1 LNTADAEYAGPG
13 RRLAAL
19 MIDIILVAAIIAGG
33 LLAWVTIG
41 GKTPDSGSR
50 AFHFTAGGIAL
61 FILILKVTLDGWLQG
76 TPGLRLMD
84 CRLVDIRS
92 GLGIGLLRSVKR
104 TLGLIVAI
112 LPVLLGLLWMFWNK
126 RRQGWHDLLAGS
138 VVIRE
143 DEALKSVQQL
153 AREAL

>member
-1 LNTADAEYAGPG
+1 MAEVEYAGPG

-41 GKTPDSGSR
+41 EKAPDSGSR
-50 AFHFTAGGIAL
+50 AFHIATGGGAL
-61 FILILKVTLDGWLQG
+61 FILSLKVTLDAWLQG

-84 CRLVDIRS
+84 CRLVDARS
-92 GLGIGLLRSVKR
+92 GLGIGLVRSVKR
-104 TLGLIVAI
+104 TLGLFLAV
-112 LPVLLGLLWMFWNK
+112 LPVMLGLLWMLWNK

-138 VVIRE
+138 IVIRE
-143 DEALKSVQQL
+143 DEALKSVHQL
-153 AREAL
+153 AGEAR

>member
-1 LNTADAEYAGPG
+1 MNRAEVEYAGPG

-41 GKTPDSGSR
+41 EKVPDSGSR
-50 AFHFTAGGIAL
+50 AFHIAAGGGAL
-61 FILILKVTLDGWLQG
+61 FILALKVTLDAWLQG

-84 CRLVDIRS
+84 CRLVDARS
-92 GLGIGLLRSVKR
+92 GLGIGLAGSVKR
-104 TLGLIVAI
+104 TLGLVLAV
-112 LPVLLGLLWMFWNK
+112 LPVMLGLLWMLWNK

-138 VVIRE
+138 IVIRE
-143 DEALKSVQQL
+143 DEALKSVHQL
-153 AREAL
+153 AGEAR

>member
-1 LNTADAEYAGPG
+1 MLDVEYAGPG

-19 MIDIILVAAIIAGG
+19 MIDIILVTAIIAGG

-41 GKTPDSGSR
+41 GQAPDSSSH
-50 AFHFTAGGIAL
+50 AFHIAAGGGAL
-61 FILILKVTLDGWLQG
+61 FTLTLKVTLDAWLQG

-84 CRLVDIRS
+84 CRLVDARS
-92 GLGIGLLRSVKR
+92 GLGIGLVRSLKR
-104 TLGLIVAI
+104 TLALILAV
-112 LPVLLGLLWMFWNK
+112 LPVLLGLLWMLRNK

-143 DEALKSVQQL
+143 DEALKSVHQL
-153 AREAL
+153 AREAR

>member
-1 LNTADAEYAGPG
+1 MDEVEYAAPG

-19 MIDIILVAAIIAGG
+19 MIDIILVTAIIAGG

-41 GKTPDSGSR
+41 EKAPDSGSR
-50 AFHFTAGGIAL
+50 AFHVAAGGGAL
-61 FILILKVTLDGWLQG
+61 FILTLRVTLDAWLQG

-84 CRLVDIRS
+84 CRLVDARS
-92 GLGIGLLRSVKR
+92 GLGIGLVRSVKR
-104 TLGLIVAI
+104 TLGLVLAV
-112 LPVLLGLLWMFWNK
+112 LPLMLGLLWMLWNK

-143 DEALKSVQQL
+143 DESLKSVHQL
-153 AREAL
+153 AGEVR

>member
-1 LNTADAEYAGPG
+1 MADVEYAGPG

-19 MIDIILVAAIIAGG
+19 MNDIILVTAIIAGG

-41 GKTPDSGSR
+41 EKAPDSGSR
-50 AFHFTAGGIAL
+50 AFHIAAGGGAL
-61 FILILKVTLDGWLQG
+61 FILTLKVTLDAWLQG

-84 CRLVDIRS
+84 CRLVDARS
-92 GLGIGLLRSVKR
+92 GLGIGLAGSVKR
-104 TLGLIVAI
+104 TLGLVLAV
-112 LPVLLGLLWMFWNK
+112 LPVMLGLLWMLWNK

-143 DEALKSVQQL
+143 DEALKTLHQL
-153 AREAL
+153 AGEAG

>member
-1 LNTADAEYAGPG
+1 MADVEYAGPG

-19 MIDIILVAAIIAGG
+19 IIDIILVAAIIAGG
-33 LLAWVTIG
+33 LLAWMTIG

-50 AFHFTAGGIAL
+50 AFHFVAGGGAL
-61 FILILKVTLDGWLQG
+61 FTLTLKVTLDAWLQG

-84 CRLVDIRS
+84 CRLVDARS
-92 GLGIGLLRSVKR
+92 GLGIGLVRSVKR

-112 LPVLLGLLWMFWNK
+112 LPVLLGLLWILWNK

-143 DEALKSVQQL
+143 DEALKSLHQL
-153 AREAL
+153 AREAR